1 MAYQYE
7 GVLMGSR
14 FVNRLATSLIVLLAT
29 GLPTASWADN
39 AKFTHLKTISVVEL
53 NQILDSERNEFIT
66 SEDLNAGPGYQ
77 LPAAQKAADAVD
89 IYTVTYDTR
98 IPERNNERVRV
109 SGVMAL
115 PQLADRS
122 KIPLISYQRGTVY
135 NKYSV
140 PSYAFQHKSPGPH
153 NHLPESYETRYMV
166 ALFGGNGYGVIA
178 ADYIGFGIDAKND
191 EAYLIK
197 GVTSQ
202 ASVDLY
208 RDVKSYLTTQKILPT
223 RLYLSGWSQGGHN
236 TSAVLQQL
244 ESQGVKVRAAFT
256 ASNPNDPFAAMNA
269 VFFHPE
275 TTDSRWFSGMVGQV
289 AFSCEKFGGPV
300 GLARNSLN
308 PQVYQDLMSI
318 YKRSYGTPAGDPV
331 VLMQMLTNLSKKPLV
346 SLLKEDLRDSA
357 AFAVSDFGRCLARN
371 EVFRQD
377 IKADLRMYYGTDD
390 QIIRKR
396 LGRLGSDYQLVLKGA
411 PVTQA
416 KSNIEPISIQGGTHR
431 LTFLSGSVDAKAWMD
446 QIR

>member
-1 MAYQYE
+1 
-7 GVLMGSR
+7 MGSR

-77 LPAAQKAADAVD
+77 LPAAQKAANAVD

-331 VLMQMLTNLSKKPLV
+331 VLMQMLTNLPKSRWSV
-346 SLLKEDLRDSA
+346 S
-357 AFAVSDFGRCLARN
+357 
-371 EVFRQD
+371 
-377 IKADLRMYYGTDD
+377 
-390 QIIRKR
+390 
-396 LGRLGSDYQLVLKGA
+396 
-411 PVTQA
+411 
-416 KSNIEPISIQGGTHR
+416 
-431 LTFLSGSVDAKAWMD
+431 
-446 QIR
+446 

>member
-1 MAYQYE
+1 
-7 GVLMGSR
+7 
-14 FVNRLATSLIVLLAT
+14 
-29 GLPTASWADN
+29 
-39 AKFTHLKTISVVEL
+39 
-53 NQILDSERNEFIT
+53 
-66 SEDLNAGPGYQ
+66 
-77 LPAAQKAADAVD
+77 
-89 IYTVTYDTR
+89 
-98 IPERNNERVRV
+98 
-109 SGVMAL
+109 
-115 PQLADRS
+115 
-122 KIPLISYQRGTVY
+122 
-135 NKYSV
+135 
-140 PSYAFQHKSPGPH
+140 
-153 NHLPESYETRYMV
+153 MV

-331 VLMQMLTNLSKKPLV
+331 VLMQMLTNLPKSRWSV
-346 SLLKEDLRDSA
+346 S
-357 AFAVSDFGRCLARN
+357 
-371 EVFRQD
+371 
-377 IKADLRMYYGTDD
+377 
-390 QIIRKR
+390 
-396 LGRLGSDYQLVLKGA
+396 
-411 PVTQA
+411 
-416 KSNIEPISIQGGTHR
+416 
-431 LTFLSGSVDAKAWMD
+431 
-446 QIR
+446 